1 MKKKLSLLLC
11 AALTATTLAG
21 CGQAQSSPAGTDAG
35 TEASAAGTAGSKEGE
50 KILTYAVMEEPE
62 TLDPTLNNYST
73 SSTFLQNMFCGLF
86 QLEADGSLGNAM
98 CDTYE
103 VSGDGLT
110 YTFTLKDGLK
120 WSDGSDLTAGDFEYS
135 WKRVLNPDTA
145 SPAAW
150 ELHYL
155 KGGEEYN
162 TQGGSAQDVGV
173 KAVDD
178 KTLEVTLK
186 APTPYFLYLTAS
198 SNFFPVKQEVVEGQ
212 DPWTKSA
219 DTYVCNGAFTLEKI
233 NPQSS
238 YVLKKNPN
246 YYDAGSVKLDGVE
259 IVIIQS
265 PESALSAYNAG
276 EIDAMGDNLV
286 TSQAIDQ
293 YGDTEELKGYDKIG
307 TRYYDFNCSK
317 EYLSNPDVR
326 RALAMAIDRR
336 TICESI
342 VPSKPE
348 PAYGFV
354 PYGIPYEGFS
364 EDFRTVSGDL
374 IQEDVEAAKKLLA
387 DAGYPNGEGLP
398 VLTFIVTNTKEN
410 KDIAQVIQS
419 MWKDNLGVQ
428 ADIVTFE
435 SKVYWDEQ
443 KAGNFDVCFDGWT
456 GDYLD
461 PDTNLNCFTQ
471 ARAYNQNRWSGE
483 NAMKYDSMIEE
494 CRNLAD
500 NSKRMEIFK
509 EAEAILMD
517 EMPII
522 PLYYLN
528 AIVLAKPDVTGLV
541 KNADGHTLFRNAD
554 KL

>member
-1 MKKKLSLLLC
+1 
-11 AALTATTLAG
+11 
-21 CGQAQSSPAGTDAG
+21 
-35 TEASAAGTAGSKEGE
+35 
-50 KILTYAVMEEPE
+50 
-62 TLDPTLNNYST
+62 
-73 SSTFLQNMFCGLF
+73 
-86 QLEADGSLGNAM
+86 M

-103 VSGDGLT
+103 VSEDGLT

-212 DPWTKSA
+212 DPGPSA

-246 YYDAGSVKLDGVE
+246 YYDADSVKLDGVE

-293 YGDTEELKGYDKIG
+293 YGNTEELKGYDKDWNQIL
-307 TRYYDFNCSK
+307 RFQLFQK
-317 EYLSNPDVR
+317 YLS
-326 RALAMAIDRR
+326 I
-336 TICESI
+336 
-342 VPSKPE
+342 
-348 PAYGFV
+348 
-354 PYGIPYEGFS
+354 
-364 EDFRTVSGDL
+364 
-374 IQEDVEAAKKLLA
+374 
-387 DAGYPNGEGLP
+387 
-398 VLTFIVTNTKEN
+398 
-410 KDIAQVIQS
+410 
-419 MWKDNLGVQ
+419 
-428 ADIVTFE
+428 
-435 SKVYWDEQ
+435 
-443 KAGNFDVCFDGWT
+443 
-456 GDYLD
+456 
-461 PDTNLNCFTQ
+461 
-471 ARAYNQNRWSGE
+471 
-483 NAMKYDSMIEE
+483 
-494 CRNLAD
+494 
-500 NSKRMEIFK
+500 RM
-509 EAEAILMD
+509 
-517 EMPII
+517 
-522 PLYYLN
+522 
-528 AIVLAKPDVTGLV
+528 
-541 KNADGHTLFRNAD
+541 
-554 KL
+554 

>member
-1 MKKKLSLLLC
+1 M
-11 AALTATTLAG
+11 
-21 CGQAQSSPAGTDAG
+21 
-35 TEASAAGTAGSKEGE
+35 
-50 KILTYAVMEEPE
+50 
-62 TLDPTLNNYST
+62 
-73 SSTFLQNMFCGLF
+73 
-86 QLEADGSLGNAM
+86 
-98 CDTYE
+98 
-103 VSGDGLT
+103 
-110 YTFTLKDGLK
+110 
-120 WSDGSDLTAGDFEYS
+120 
-135 WKRVLNPDTA
+135 
-145 SPAAW
+145 
-150 ELHYL
+150 
-155 KGGEEYN
+155 
-162 TQGGSAQDVGV
+162 
-173 KAVDD
+173 
-178 KTLEVTLK
+178 
-186 APTPYFLYLTAS
+186 
-198 SNFFPVKQEVVEGQ
+198 
-212 DPWTKSA
+212 
-219 DTYVCNGAFTLEKI
+219 
-233 NPQSS
+233 
-238 YVLKKNPN
+238 
-246 YYDAGSVKLDGVE
+246 
-259 IVIIQS
+259 
-265 PESALSAYNAG
+265 
-276 EIDAMGDNLV
+276 
-286 TSQAIDQ
+286 
-293 YGDTEELKGYDKIG
+293 
-307 TRYYDFNCSK
+307 
-317 EYLSNPDVR
+317 
-326 RALAMAIDRR
+326 
-336 TICESI
+336 
-342 VPSKPE
+342 
-348 PAYGFV
+348 